1 MSYLCD
7 KCEIYPAKFSVKG
20 LTRLA
25 FYDGLCGECC
35 RKYLESIGD
44 LVGANKF
51 KNIREKERESEGVK
65 E

>member
-1 MSYLCD
+1 MAYLCD
-7 KCEIYPAKFSVKG
+7 KCEINPAEFSVKG

-35 RKYLESIGD
+35 GEYLESIGD

-51 KNIREKERESEGVK
+51 KNIREKESEGVR

>member
-1 MSYLCD
+1 MAYLCD
-7 KCEIYPAKFSVKG
+7 KCEINPAGFSVKG

-35 RKYLESIGD
+35 GEYLESIGD

-51 KNIREKERESEGVK
+51 KNIREKESEGVR